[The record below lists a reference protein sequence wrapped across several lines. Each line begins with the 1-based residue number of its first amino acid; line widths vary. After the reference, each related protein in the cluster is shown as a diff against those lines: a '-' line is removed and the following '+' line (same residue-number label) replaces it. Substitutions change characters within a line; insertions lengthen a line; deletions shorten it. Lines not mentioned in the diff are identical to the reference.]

1 MKPVKM
7 FIMEA
12 CPYCKKARAW
22 MDEVFEAHPEYR
34 AVHLT
39 IIDERREPDLA
50 NSYDYWYVPTYYV
63 GDEKRHEGVATKEIV
78 ERVFAEAYAG

>member
-39 IIDERREPDLA
+39 IID
-50 NSYDYWYVPTYYV
+50 
-63 GDEKRHEGVATKEIV
+63 
-78 ERVFAEAYAG
+78 